1 MSEQEK
7 KTTDPRGNLF
17 ETWAQY
23 QADTW
28 ETAWRT
34 AAEMW
39 PAAMRGKEEKDNK
52 QGSEESSKPFY
63 ELWNAY
69 LSLLTKAGSADDK
82 TRISSSLPEWIM
94 KFSQPMWAT
103 YFSLQKQWLD
113 GGTEP
118 DQWMGVADQVR
129 KATEIWFKTW
139 EKEFKP
145 VLNIPPLG
153 LTRYHQERFN
163 QAIEKYSAFQA
174 ALTDFLHDL
183 MSPMEKSFQA
193 IQEEIKGMDEK
204 NRAAIKDSKAFY
216 QLWIKKL
223 EQNYMVLLRSPEYIE
238 RMSRTLKAYQ
248 EYRVK
253 RQRLF
258 MDLLQDWPVPT
269 HAEMDELYKD
279 LYLLKKRVRDLEKK
293 VKNHGR

>member
-7 KTTDPRGNLF
+7 KTTDSQENLF

-39 PAAMRGKEEKDNK
+39 PAAMWGKGGKDNK
-52 QGSEESSKPFY
+52 QESEALWKPFY

-69 LSLLTKAGSADDK
+69 LSLLAKAGSADDK
-82 TRISSSLPEWIM
+82 DRISSSLPEWILT
-94 KFSQPMWAT
+94 FSQPMWTT
-103 YFSLQKQWLD
+103 YFSLQKQWLA
-113 GGTEP
+113 GESEP

-129 KATEIWFKTW
+129 KATEIWFKTC
-139 EKEFKP
+139 EKKFKP

-153 LTRYHQERFN
+153 LTRYYQERFN
-163 QAIEKYSAFQA
+163 QAVEKYGTFQA
-174 ALTDFLHDL
+174 ALTDFLQNL
-183 MSPMEKSFQA
+183 MSPMEKTFQVLM
-193 IQEEIKGMDEK
+193 EEIKGMDEK
-204 NRAAIKDSKAFY
+204 NRAALKDSKAFY

-223 EQNYMVLLRSPEYIE
+223 EQNYMALLRSPEYIE
-238 RMSRTLKAYQ
+238 RMGRTLKAYQ

-253 RQRLF
+253 MQRLL

-269 HAEMDELYKD
+269 NVEMDELYRD
-279 LYLLKKRVRDLEKK
+279 LYLLKKRVRNLEKK
-293 VKNHGR
+293 VNDHDR

>member
-7 KTTDPRGNLF
+7 KTADPRGNLF

-34 AAEMW
+34 AAEMQ
-39 PAAMRGKEEKDNK
+39 GKEEKDNK
-52 QGSEESSKPFY
+52 QESEASLKPFY
-63 ELWNAY
+63 ELWNSY
-69 LSLLTKAGSADDK
+69 LSLLAKAGSADDK
-82 TRISSSLPEWIM
+82 TRISSSVPEWIM

-103 YFSLQKQWLD
+103 YFSLQKQWM
-113 GGTEP
+113 GGGSEP

-129 KATEIWFKTW
+129 KATEIWFKTC

-145 VLNIPPLG
+145 ILNIPPLG
-153 LTRYHQERFN
+153 LTRYSQERFN
-163 QAIEKYSAFQA
+163 QAVEKYGTYQA
-174 ALTDFLHDL
+174 ALTDFLQDL
-183 MSPMEKSFQA
+183 MGPMEKAFQA
-193 IQEEIKGMDEK
+193 VQEDIKGMDEK

-223 EQNYMVLLRSPEYIE
+223 EQNYMALLRSPEYIE
-238 RMSRTLKAYQ
+238 RMSRTFKALQ
-248 EYRVK
+248 EFRVK
-253 RQRLF
+253 KQRLF

-269 HAEMDELYKD
+269 NAEMDELYKD

-293 VKNHGR
+293 VKNHGS